1 MSHIESLIKSFSVSS
16 LQTFFRQN
24 ISTFKA
30 DNDDFDYLFKDKIFD
45 KYESITKIGEATIE
59 NDEVVFIAS
68 KTNDPLT
75 ERSGKKKQYEIAK
88 RILKNEN
95 VDAALFVFYDA
106 NDNFR
111 FSFVKANYLGNKRDY
126 TDFKRYSY
134 FVSPKLT
141 NKTFIK
147 QVGNCTFNS
156 IDEIIKSFSVEPLN
170 KDFYQE
176 IAKAFYGLI
185 GGKIKINTKEI
196 NHQRILQLPSVDA
209 NDGKKFQEFAVRLI
223 GRTIFCWFLKNKKS
237 VAGKALIPEEWLSSE
252 KVIQC
257 GSDNYYHTILEKLF
271 FLILN
276 KKVDDRKPYSLPNG
290 HEDVPFLNG
299 GLFEAQEDDFFPK
312 NGKGIHQF
320 LANLIIPNEWFENL
334 FKVLEQYNF
343 TIDENSINDSEV
355 SIDPEMLGTIFENL
369 LAEIDPDTEKSA
381 RKSTGSFYTP
391 REIVDYMVEQSLLN
405 YLRNKTAID
414 DEELLQSLFKEG
426 TENPFDDKTTKAI
439 LQALSDVKIL
449 DPACG
454 SGAFP
459 MGALH
464 KIIVILKKLDKG
476 AEWWKQKQLE
486 KIDNAIVRRAL
497 KEKLDHSTSDYAR
510 KLGVIQHSIY
520 GVDIQPIASE
530 ISKLR
535 SFLSLIIDEN
545 IDDNAENRGV
555 EPLPNLEF
563 KFVTA
568 NTLIGLDEGSSHKT
582 LAFDFG
588 ETEVLQKK
596 LQEIRADY
604 LQTSG
609 EEKEKLK
616 KQFEKIQQEIF
627 KNELESGG
635 VINKRAQQL
644 VSWKPF
650 TNNASTW
657 FDSLWMFGVEKFDL
671 IIGNP
676 PYVYTRDV
684 NFGDDFKD
692 YVNKQYFS
700 KLNIPNKLKSKSNQS
715 GKINLFALFVL
726 NGKKIINQNGNLI
739 YIIPNNFL
747 RGTVFDT
754 IRYDILKNNNIIS
767 IVDLGAGVFDKVT
780 ASTILIQIGNQLD
793 SIETKVITEVSSL
806 SNGHYSL
813 KVIDKNDFLKNT
825 SYTFNIMLN
834 EEELKL
840 SNKIK
845 SDKNLFGEYCID
857 IIEGIVAHK
866 HLIIDKKQQNTFELL
881 EGKDIKRF
889 KINEASNHILWDL
902 KNIHRKRP
910 DYLWE
915 EPKKIIMQRISGGKM
930 PLVAAIDKSKR
941 KSFASVNNIVLK
953 NEFKEHYEYFNALLN
968 SKVINWFYA
977 NNFSNNSNLTV
988 NISKT
993 FLETLPIKLPNKTLF
1008 LKIKK
1013 LVEDLENVL
1022 DSGKFETM
1030 YSELNTIF
1038 YKVYELSHEEI
1049 LLIDP
1054 EFNLTQSE
1062 YDNYKID

>member
-24 ISTFKA
+24 ISSFKA
-30 DNDDFDYLFKDKIFD
+30 DNDDFDYLFKDEIFD

-88 RILKNEN
+88 TILKHEN

-106 NDNFR
+106 NGNFR
-111 FSFVKANYLGNKRDY
+111 FSFVKTNYLGNKRDY

-134 FVSPKLT
+134 FVSPKQT

-156 IDEIIKSFSVEPLN
+156 LDEIIKSFSVEPLN

-176 IAKAFYGLI
+176 IATAFYGLI
-185 GGKIKINTKEI
+185 GGKIKINTKEVT
-196 NHQRILQLPSVDA
+196 HQRILQLPSVDA

-237 VAGKALIPEEWLSSE
+237 EAGKALIPEEWLSSE

-312 NGKGIHQF
+312 NSKGIHQF
-320 LANLIIPNEWFENL
+320 LANLVIPNEWFENL

-426 TENPFDDKTTKAI
+426 TENSFDDKTTKAI

-486 KIDNAIVRRAL
+486 KIDNAIVRKAL

-545 IDDNAENRGV
+545 IDDSAENRGV

-563 KFVTA
+563 KFVTG
-568 NTLIGLDEGSSHKT
+568 NTLIGLDEGSAHKT
-582 LAFDFG
+582 LALDFG
-588 ETEVLQKK
+588 ETETLQNQ

-609 EEKEKLK
+609 EDKEKLK
-616 KQFEKIQQEIF
+616 KQFEKVQQEIF
-627 KNELESGG
+627 KNELKGG
-635 VINKRAQQL
+635 AVNKRAQQL

-650 TNNASTW
+650 TNNASEW
-657 FDSLWMFGVEKFDL
+657 FDPLWMFGVEKFD
-671 IIGNP
+671 IVIGNP
-676 PYVYTRDV
+676 PYIDSETMVKSGKKEFRDYLV
-684 NFGDDFKD
+684 KRFNYCKGNWDIYIPFFEFSNTILSKYGVLTFITPDKWTSKPFGKTMRENLLHYLDIIVIAGRDIFETAKVDAIITFFNHSKSLEIKSYSFSKKD
-692 YVNKQYFS
+692 YCVTELNRFMSSSLDSNFVFDMFFS
-700 KLNIPNKLKSKSNQS
+700 DKIDFIYKLNNNLKFSDLGICENACSTADTYKLKELICDSK
-715 GKINLFALFVL
+715 
-726 NGKKIINQNGNLI
+726 
-739 YIIPNNFL
+739 
-747 RGTVFDT
+747 VFN
-754 IRYDILKNNNIIS
+754 K
-767 IVDLGAGVFDKVT
+767 
-780 ASTILIQIGNQLD
+780 
-793 SIETKVITEVSSL
+793 EV
-806 SNGHYSL
+806 Y
-813 KVIDKNDFLKNT
+813 
-825 SYTFNIMLN
+825 
-834 EEELKL
+834 
-840 SNKIK
+840 
-845 SDKNLFGEYCID
+845 
-857 IIEGIVAHK
+857 
-866 HLIIDKKQQNTFELL
+866 
-881 EGKDIKRF
+881 
-889 KINEASNHILWDL
+889 
-902 KNIHRKRP
+902 
-910 DYLWE
+910 
-915 EPKKIIMQRISGGKM
+915 
-930 PLVAAIDKSKR
+930 
-941 KSFASVNNIVLK
+941 
-953 NEFKEHYEYFNALLN
+953 
-968 SKVINWFYA
+968 KVINTGTIDKF
-977 NNFSNNSNLTV
+977 
-988 NISKT
+988 ISKWGTKEMKYLGDKYLYPVVDKKRFEHT
-993 FLETLPIKLPNKTLF
+993 FKNSYYEKTNKSKLIIKGLTLLDACLDEEGIIVPGKSTLIITSGDLKKLKFLLGLINCDLF
-1008 LKIKK
+1008 IFILKEKYASSSYNGGVNFTKDMINNLPLSKNYEIIYDKMISLIDQLLHELKIGNCIEDIKDEINY
-1013 LVEDLENVL
+1013 LVY
-1022 DSGKFETM
+1022 KI
-1030 YSELNTIF
+1030 YSLTYQE
-1038 YKVYELSHEEI
+1038 VI
-1049 LLIDP
+1049 LINP
-1054 EFNLTQSE
+1054 EFKLTQTE